1 MKELTRALKKPRPIW
16 KPVQLSIA
24 QNIRPEAVR
33 LLNATDAH
41 PLARFHVDGPLSNM
55 PAFAQAYQCK
65 EGDPM
70 VRPPEKRCQIW

>member
-1 MKELTRALKKPRPIW
+1 
-16 KPVQLSIA
+16 
-24 QNIRPEAVR
+24 
-33 LLNATDAH
+33 
-41 PLARFHVDGPLSNM
+41 M